1 MKVGIDL
8 TRISRFENKK
18 DNFINRILTKVELE
32 EFNKL
37 NDDSKSTFLAVRW
50 ACKEAIF
57 KATQD
62 PLYLQYSILKE
73 PTGKPY
79 VLDHP
84 EMSISISHEGDYV
97 TSIVLVNE

>member
-18 DNFINRILTKVELE
+18 ENFINRILTKVELE
-32 EFNKL
+32 EFLKL
-37 NDDSKSTFLAVRW
+37 QDDSKSTFLAVRW

-62 PLYLQYSILKE
+62 QNYLSYSILKY
-73 PTGKPY
+73 PTGEPY
-79 VLDHP
+79 VVNHP

-97 TSIVLVNE
+97 TAIVIVQN

>member
-18 DNFINRILTKVELE
+18 ENFINRILTKVELE

-37 NDDSKSTFLAVRW
+37 KDDSKSTFLAVRW

-62 PLYLQYSILKE
+62 QKYLEYSILKHPSGE
-73 PTGKPY
+73 PY

-97 TSIVLVNE
+97 TSIVIVEK

>member
-8 TRISRFENKK
+8 TRISRFDNRKE
-18 DNFINRILTKVELE
+18 NFINRILTKVELE

-50 ACKEAIF
+50 TCKEAIF

-62 PLYLQYSILKE
+62 PLYLEYSILKLPSGE
-73 PTGKPY
+73 PY
-79 VLDHP
+79 VLNHP
-84 EMSISISHEGDYV
+84 EMSISISHEGDLV
-97 TSIVLVNE
+97 TSIVIIS